1 MERDWFRWNARDE
14 DALDEQAWRWLALAF
29 AMPALLATPPRTLS
43 GIALPPPRLTADDK
57 LAALLGASG
66 LRQDD
71 MERARHA
78 AGDGLAYLLR
88 LRAGDLSSA
97 PDTVLYPRNEGD
109 VLAVLKLCAERNIAV
124 VPFGGGTGDVAP
136 ARGRSIGESRGD
148 LKKDFSAVVTLNL
161 SGLNRVTTLDMMSG
175 LAEVEAGIT
184 GAELERQMMARGM
197 MSVHRPDAFEF
208 ATLGG
213 WIAQPGAAA
222 PDWLRGLRV
231 ATPQGLLT
239 GDTRLGPDLKQV
251 MAGSR
256 GALGVI
262 TSATIRIRALPE
274 KEETRAY
281 LFPDFAS
288 GLAAMR
294 EAQRTGLAHSL
305 MRLSD
310 DGETRFSRALQRP
323 ALRDR
328 FFDVYLSIRR
338 FDSHAA
344 RLVAGF
350 SGSDR
355 EVRAARK
362 RFDRLAKGLG
372 ALVMGNWQLQRLA
385 ARRDAFLDRGIG
397 MDGIA
402 IPASWSELP
411 SLYVKLRAALKQ
423 AMRAHVPR
431 PGAHGLVL
439 CQVGPAW
446 PDGANLTVTWL
457 FPRKLEDEIAQAQ
470 TIRAAALAVL
480 PGRGSEALEQGVLRA
495 IKQALDPQGIL
506 NPETLV

>member
-1 MERDWFRWNARDE
+1 M
-14 DALDEQAWRWLALAF
+14 
-29 AMPALLATPPRTLS
+29 TS
-43 GIALPPPRLTADDK
+43 
-57 LAALLGASG
+57 
-66 LRQDD
+66 
-71 MERARHA
+71 
-78 AGDGLAYLLR
+78 LLR

-97 PDTVLYPRNEGD
+97 PDAVLYPRNETD
-109 VLAVLKLCAERNIAV
+109 VLAVLKLCAERGIAV
-124 VPFGGGTGDVAP
+124 VPFGGGTGDATP
-136 ARGRSIGESRGD
+136 ARGGSVGESRSD
-148 LKKDFSAVVTLNL
+148 HKKDFSAVVTLNL
-161 SGLNRVTTLDMMSG
+161 SGLNHVTSLDMMSG
-175 LAEVEAGIT
+175 LADVEAGIA
-184 GAELERQMMARGM
+184 GAELERQMTARGM
-197 MSVHRPDAFEF
+197 MPVHRPGAFEF
-208 ATLGG
+208 STLGG

-222 PDWLRGLRV
+222 TDWLRGLRV

-239 GDTRLGPDLKQV
+239 GDTRLGPDLKQ
-251 MAGSR
+251 MRPGSR
-256 GALGVI
+256 GTLGVI

-288 GLAAMR
+288 GLAAVR

-323 ALRDR
+323 TLGEH
-328 FFDVYLSIRR
+328 FFDVYLSVRR

-355 EVRAARK
+355 EVGAARK
-362 RFDRLAKGLG
+362 RFDRLAKSLG
-372 ALVMGNWQLQRLA
+372 ALALGNWQWQRLA
-385 ARRDAFLDRGIG
+385 ARRDALLDRGIG

-402 IPASWSELP
+402 IPASWQELP

-431 PGAHGLVL
+431 SGAHGLVL

-446 PDGANLTVTWL
+446 PDGANLTVTWV

-470 TIRAAALAVL
+470 TIRAAALAAL
-480 PGRGSEALEQGVLRA
+480 PTRTGVALEQGVLRA
-495 IKQALDPQGIL
+495 VKQALDPQGIL
-506 NPETLV
+506 NPGTLVP

>member
-1 MERDWFRWNARDE
+1 MEGDRIRWNGRHE
-14 DALDEQAWRWLALAF
+14 DALSEHAWHWLTLAF
-29 AMPALLATPPRTLS
+29 AMPALLATPPCILS
-43 GIALPPPRLTADDK
+43 GIALPPSRLAAGEK

-78 AGDGLAYLLR
+78 TGGGLADLLR
-88 LRAGDLSSA
+88 LRAGDLSSV
-97 PDTVLYPRNEGD
+97 PDAVLYPRNEGD
-109 VLAVLKLCAERNIAV
+109 VLAVLKLCAERGIAV
-124 VPFGGGTGDVAP
+124 VPFGGGGGDVTP
-136 ARGRSIGESRGD
+136 ARGGH
-148 LKKDFSAVVTLNL
+148 SAVVTLDM
-161 SGLNRVTTLDMMSG
+161 SRLNRVTAFDMMSG
-175 LAEVEAGIT
+175 LADVEAGIT
-184 GAELERQMMARGM
+184 GAELERQMTARGM
-197 MSVHRPDAFEF
+197 MPVHRPDAFESS
-208 ATLGG
+208 TLGG
-213 WIAQPGAAA
+213 WVAQPGAAAGA

-231 ATPQGLLT
+231 ATPQGLFT

-251 MAGSR
+251 MPGSR
-256 GALGVI
+256 GAFGVI
-262 TSATIRIRALPE
+262 TGATIRIRALPD

-288 GLAAMR
+288 GLTAVR
-294 EAQRTGLAHSL
+294 EIQRTGLAHSL

-310 DGETRFSRALQRP
+310 ADETRFSRALQRP
-323 ALRDR
+323 TLGDR

-338 FDSHAA
+338 FDGHAA

-362 RFDRLAKGLG
+362 RFDRVAKGLG
-372 ALVMGNWQLQRLA
+372 ALALGGDPNWQRQRSAL
-385 ARRDAFLDRGIG
+385 RRDALLDRGIG
-397 MDGIA
+397 IDGIA

-457 FPRKLEDEIAQAQ
+457 FPRKLEDEINQAQ
-470 TIRAAALAVL
+470 TIRAAALAAL
-480 PGRGSEALEQGVLRA
+480 PARAGEALEQGVLRG

-506 NPETLV
+506 NPGKLV

>member
-1 MERDWFRWNARDE
+1 MERDQIRWNARDE
-14 DALDEQAWRWLALAF
+14 DVLGEQAWHWLAQAF

-43 GIALPPPRLTADDK
+43 GIALPPSRLTAGEK
-57 LAALLGASG
+57 FAALLGASG
-66 LRQDD
+66 VRQDD
-71 MERARHA
+71 AERARHA
-78 AGDGLAYLLR
+78 AAGGLADLLR
-88 LRAGDLSSA
+88 LRAGDLSSV
-97 PDTVLYPRNEGD
+97 PDAVLYPRNEGD
-109 VLAVLKLCAERNIAV
+109 VLAVLKLCTERGIAV
-124 VPFGGGTGDVAP
+124 VPFGGGTGDVTP
-136 ARGRSIGESRGD
+136 ARGGHG
-148 LKKDFSAVVTLNL
+148 AVVTLNL
-161 SGLNRVTTLDMMSG
+161 SGLNRVTTLDRMSG

-184 GAELERQMMARGM
+184 GAELERQMTARGVM
-197 MSVHRPDAFEF
+197 PVHWPDAFEF
-208 ATLGG
+208 SSLGG
-213 WIAQPGAAA
+213 WIAQPGATAT
-222 PDWLRGLRV
+222 DWLRGLRV

-239 GDTRLGPDLKQV
+239 GHTRPGPDLKQV
-251 MAGSR
+251 MWGSR

-274 KEETRAY
+274 KQETRAY

-294 EAQRTGLAHSL
+294 EAQRTGLAHNL

-310 DGETRFSRALQRP
+310 GDETRFFRALQHP
-323 ALRDR
+323 TLRDR
-328 FFDVYLSIRR
+328 FFDAYLAIRH
-338 FDSHAA
+338 FDGHAA

-350 SGSDR
+350 SGSDH

-362 RFDRLAKGLG
+362 RFDRLAKSLG
-372 ALVMGNWQLQRLA
+372 ALALGGDPNWQRQRLV
-385 ARRDAFLDRGIG
+385 ARRDALLDRGVG
-397 MDGIA
+397 MDGMA

-470 TIRAAALAVL
+470 TIRAAALAAL
-480 PGRGSEALEQGVLRA
+480 PGHGSETLEQSVLRA

-506 NPETLV
+506 NPGKLVP

>member
-1 MERDWFRWNARDE
+1 DE
-14 DALDEQAWRWLALAF
+14 DALGEQAWRWLAQAF

-43 GIALPPPRLTADDK
+43 GIALPPSRLTAGEK
-57 LAALLGASG
+57 FAALLGASG
-66 LRQDD
+66 VRQDD
-71 MERARHA
+71 AERARHA
-78 AGDGLAYLLR
+78 AAGGLADLLR
-88 LRAGDLSSA
+88 LRAGDLSSV
-97 PDTVLYPRNEGD
+97 PDAVLYPCNEGD
-109 VLAVLKLCAERNIAV
+109 VLAVLKLCTERGIAV
-124 VPFGGGTGDVAP
+124 VPFGGGTGDVTP
-136 ARGRSIGESRGD
+136 ARGGHG
-148 LKKDFSAVVTLNL
+148 AVVTLNL
-161 SGLNRVTTLDMMSG
+161 SGLNRVTTLDRMSG

-184 GAELERQMMARGM
+184 GAELERQMTARGVM
-197 MSVHRPDAFEF
+197 PVHWPDAFEF
-208 ATLGG
+208 SSLGG
-213 WIAQPGAAA
+213 WIAQPGATAT
-222 PDWLRGLRV
+222 DWLRGLRV

-239 GDTRLGPDLKQV
+239 GHTRPGPDLKQV
-251 MAGSR
+251 MWGSR

-288 GLAAMR
+288 GLAAVR
-294 EAQRTGLAHSL
+294 EAQRTGLGHSL

-323 ALRDR
+323 TLGEH
-328 FFDVYLSIRR
+328 FFDVYLSIRH

-344 RLVAGF
+344 RLVVDF
-350 SGSDR
+350 SGSDH

-362 RFDRLAKGLG
+362 RFDRLAKSLG
-372 ALVMGNWQLQRLA
+372 ALALGNWQRQRLA
-385 ARRDAFLDRGIG
+385 ARRDALLDRGIG
-397 MDGIA
+397 MDAIA

-457 FPRKLEDEIAQAQ
+457 FPRKLDDEIAQAQ
-470 TIRAAALAVL
+470 TIRAAALAAL
-480 PGRGSEALEQGVLRA
+480 PTPTGEVLEQGVLRA

-506 NPETLV
+506 NPGTLV